1 MRQWSRNL
9 HGEFQRLDSIVFKFF
24 ALEKGSFNDKEV
36 LQKKDEVY
44 GSFMNL
50 SICLFAFVCFV
61 CLCSYMSCRHA
72 IQNPLF
78 PKLFVYNSKSSV
90 LSSFVDGFG

>member
-50 SICLFAFVCFV
+50 SICLFAFVC
-61 CLCSYMSCRHA
+61 LCSYMSCRHA